1 MAHHRRGLR
10 RLLKDDALALR
21 IEADHH
27 TAGLEPRLRAILDY
41 AEKLTR
47 TPAAVG
53 REDVE
58 ALRRVGFSDAD
69 VLHIAEVTAYY
80 AFVNRIADGLGVE
93 LEPWIWGTDQ

>member
-1 MAHHRRGLR
+1 M
-10 RLLKDDALALR
+10 
-21 IEADHH
+21 
-27 TAGLEPRLRAILDY
+27 LDY

-47 TPAAVG
+47 TPAAVR

-58 ALRRVGFSDAD
+58 ALRQVGFSDAD

-93 LEPWIWGTDQ
+93 LEPWNWGTDQ